1 MKNIN
6 MNVKEIFKKY
16 ANEEPNFNGT
26 NYLTIT
32 DYDGILSY
40 SITYYNE
47 DDEFEP
53 KFGKVVAFT
62 EKDPKFILNAL

>member
-1 MKNIN
+1 

-40 SITYYNE
+40 SITYYNK

-53 KFGKVVAFT
+53 KYGKVVAFA